1 MSFLDSTFPIFS
13 LSNDK
18 QMAATRCFFL
28 TNESAGGLV
37 VLSQVKR
44 VKAHINST
52 IEDIWMVPLNGALK
66 EQIYYKVGP
75 Y

>member
-28 TNESAGGLV
+28 TNESAV
-37 VLSQVKR
+37 FSHKR

-52 IEDIWMVPLNGALK
+52 IENIWMVPLTGATRWAPTIVTNG
-66 EQIYYKVGP
+66 VMGP
-75 Y
+75 L